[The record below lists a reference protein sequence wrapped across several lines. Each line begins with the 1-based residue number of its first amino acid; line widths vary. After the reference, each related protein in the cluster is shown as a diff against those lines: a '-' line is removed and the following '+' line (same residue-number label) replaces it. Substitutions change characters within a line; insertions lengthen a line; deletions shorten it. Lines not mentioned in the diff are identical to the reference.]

1 MMAHFEEI
9 KLHFQTY
16 GQHTVNVPDE
26 ESDSSSDEEEP
37 PQQHYIPLRDGEHN
51 SPTSTNPETPGKP
64 HVPGLDFS
72 GVNGN
77 GKQLTLPRDLAFQL
91 YLTLKDEFEPAT
103 IDTSFRETPIP
114 QLPR

>member
-1 MMAHFEEI
+1 MPNRFMQPREEWRTPRTKI
-9 KLHFQTY
+9 
-16 GQHTVNVPDE
+16 
-26 ESDSSSDEEEP
+26 SRR
-37 PQQHYIPLRDGEHN
+37 HYIPLRDGEHN

-91 YLTLKDEFEPAT
+91 YLTLKDEWFHTKEFDAV
-103 IDTSFRETPIP
+103 E
-114 QLPR
+114 